1 MIIIPA
7 IDLIDAKVVRLK
19 KGIMEDAT
27 EYGHD
32 PRDIALMFA
41 ELGVQRLH
49 IVDLNGARTGENQNF
64 DIIKEIVEKS
74 KLQIEVGGGIRDM
87 ARLDAYMD
95 MGVSYAILG
104 TVAVKDPDFVKA
116 AAEKYPDKII
126 LGIDAKNMMVATE
139 GWYEESKLSV
149 FDVINRYE
157 GCQIDSVIFTDI
169 EKDGMLAGINV
180 EQIKQV
186 ADKSLF
192 PVIAS
197 GGVSDIEDIK
207 LLKSM
212 AHKNIKGC
220 IVGKAIY
227 ENKINLEEVFNQGK

>member
-7 IDLIDAKVVRLK
+7 IDLLDEKVVRLK

-41 ELGVQRLH
+41 ELGVERLH

-64 DIIKEIVEKS
+64 NIIKEVVEKS

-95 MGVSYAILG
+95 MGISYAILG
-104 TVAVKDPDFVKA
+104 TVAVKDPEFVKA
-116 AAEKYPDKII
+116 AAKKYPNKII

-139 GWYEESKLSV
+139 GWYEESSLSV
-149 FDVINRYE
+149 LDVIKRYE

-169 EKDGMLAGINV
+169 EKDGMLAGINL
-180 EQIKQV
+180 EQIKKV
-186 ADKSLF
+186 ADNSIF

-197 GGVSDIEDIK
+197 GGVSGIDDIK
-207 LLKSM
+207 LLRSM
-212 AHKNIKGC
+212 DHKNIKGC

-227 ENKINLEEVFNQGK
+227 ENKINLEEVFNQR

>member
-41 ELGVQRLH
+41 ELGVERLH

-64 DIIKEIVEKS
+64 EIIKEIVEKT

-87 ARLDAYMD
+87 TRLDAYMD

-104 TVAVKDPDFVKA
+104 TVAVKNPDFVKE
-116 AAEKYPDKII
+116 AAEKYPNKII

-139 GWYEESKLSV
+139 GWYEASSLSV
-149 FDVINRYE
+149 FDVIKRYE
-157 GCQIDSVIFTDI
+157 NSQIDSVIFTDI
-169 EKDGMLAGINV
+169 EKDGMLAGINI

-186 ADKSLF
+186 ADNSIF

-197 GGVSDIEDIK
+197 GGVSGIDDIK
-207 LLKSM
+207 LLRSM
-212 AHKNIKGC
+212 AHSNIKGC

-227 ENKINLEEVFNQGK
+227 ENKINLEEVFA

>member
-7 IDLIDAKVVRLK
+7 IDLLDKKVVRLK

-41 ELGVQRLH
+41 ELGVERLH

-64 DIIKEIVEKS
+64 NIIKEVVEKS

-95 MGVSYAILG
+95 MGISYAILG
-104 TVAVKDPDFVKA
+104 TVAVKDPEFVKA
-116 AAEKYPDKII
+116 AAKKYPNKII
-126 LGIDAKNMMVATE
+126 LGIDAKNMMAATE
-139 GWYEESKLSV
+139 GWYEESSLSV
-149 FDVINRYE
+149 LDVIKRYE

-169 EKDGMLAGINV
+169 EKDGMLAGINL
-180 EQIKQV
+180 EQIKKV
-186 ADKSLF
+186 ADNSIF

-197 GGVSDIEDIK
+197 GGVSGIDDIK
-207 LLKSM
+207 LLRSM
-212 AHKNIKGC
+212 DHKNIKGC

-227 ENKINLEEVFNQGK
+227 ENKINLEEVFNQR

>member
-7 IDLIDAKVVRLK
+7 IDLLDEKVVRLK
-19 KGIMEDAT
+19 KGVMEDAT

-41 ELGVQRLH
+41 ELGVERLH

-64 DIIKEIVEKS
+64 NIIKEVVEKS

-87 ARLDAYMD
+87 AHLDAYMD
-95 MGVSYAILG
+95 MGISYAILG

-116 AAEKYPDKII
+116 AAEKYPNKII
-126 LGIDAKNMMVATE
+126 LGIDAKNMMAATE
-139 GWYEESKLSV
+139 GWYEESSLSV
-149 FDVINRYE
+149 LDVIKRYE
-157 GCQIDSVIFTDI
+157 GCKIDSVIFTDI
-169 EKDGMLAGINV
+169 EKDGMLAGINL
-180 EQIKQV
+180 EQIKKV
-186 ADKSLF
+186 ADNSIF

-197 GGVSDIEDIK
+197 GGVSGIDDIK
-207 LLKSM
+207 LLRSM
-212 AHKNIKGC
+212 DHKNIKGC

-227 ENKINLEEVFNQGK
+227 ENKINLEEVFNQR

>member
-41 ELGVQRLH
+41 ELGVERLH

-64 DIIKEIVEKS
+64 EIIKEVVEKS
-74 KLQIEVGGGIRDM
+74 KLQVEVGGGIRDM

-116 AAEKYPDKII
+116 AAEKYPNKII

-139 GWYEESKLSV
+139 GWYEESSLSV
-149 FDVINRYE
+149 FDVIKRYE
-157 GCQIDSVIFTDI
+157 DCHIDSVIFTDI
-169 EKDGMLAGINV
+169 EKDGMLAGINI

-186 ADKSLF
+186 ADSSIF

-197 GGVSDIEDIK
+197 GGVSGIDDIK
-207 LLKSM
+207 LLRSM
-212 AHKNIKGC
+212 AHNNIKGC
-220 IVGKAIY
+220 IIGKAIY
-227 ENKINLEEVFNQGK
+227 ENKINLEEVFS

>member
-7 IDLIDAKVVRLK
+7 IDLLDEKVVRLK

-41 ELGVQRLH
+41 ELGVERLH

-64 DIIKEIVEKS
+64 NIINEVVEKS
-74 KLQIEVGGGIRDM
+74 KLQIQVGGGIRDM

-95 MGVSYAILG
+95 MGISYAILG
-104 TVAVKDPDFVKA
+104 TVAVKDPEFVKA
-116 AAEKYPDKII
+116 AAKKYPNKII
-126 LGIDAKNMMVATE
+126 LGIDAKNMMAETE
-139 GWYEESKLSV
+139 GWYEESSLSV
-149 FDVINRYE
+149 LDVIKRYE

-169 EKDGMLAGINV
+169 EKDGMLAGINL
-180 EQIKQV
+180 EQIKKV
-186 ADKSLF
+186 ADNSIF

-197 GGVSDIEDIK
+197 GGVSGIDDIK
-207 LLKSM
+207 LLRSM
-212 AHKNIKGC
+212 DHKNIKGC

-227 ENKINLEEVFNQGK
+227 ENKINLEEVFNQR